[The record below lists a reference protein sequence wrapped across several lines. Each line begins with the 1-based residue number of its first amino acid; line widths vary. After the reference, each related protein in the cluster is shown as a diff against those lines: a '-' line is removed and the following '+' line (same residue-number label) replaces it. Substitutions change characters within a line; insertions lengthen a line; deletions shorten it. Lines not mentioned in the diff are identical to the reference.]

1 MRRSSAEVNRV
12 TKGYDVSRL
21 EFGLLAPLGEDDK
34 SDNGRQLRTEPSY
47 YRCEGKSEPAQLR
60 QEENEEDAQ
69 RCYKNKTTLTYI
81 VQIGRQSETG
91 EFSAKTR
98 MCNLVVAHR
107 RNAQTCIF

>member
-1 MRRSSAEVNRV
+1 MA
-12 TKGYDVSRL
+12 YL
-21 EFGLLAPLGEDDK
+21 HAPLREDDK

-47 YRCEGKSEPAQLR
+47 YRCEGKSEPALQLR

-91 EFSAKTR
+91 RVRARE
-98 MCNLVVAHR
+98 N
-107 RNAQTCIF
+107 